1 MDKDKIFAL
10 IDNYKARY
18 RSPIV
23 EANGFTRCVPQII
36 DQVTHYMNS
45 QFITKSKN
53 NNRTFYNVTKPAV
66 DTYAKNIDL
75 DTKDIVFRAKRSE
88 DRIRSYFLN
97 RKLEQFNS
105 DYNSGYFLNLLE
117 RRFVEYGTAIVRNM
131 KDEMPELVDLHHF
144 YFDVHATPKQSTFD
158 LQGDF
163 AIYETQKTITELED
177 NAEYENV
184 DKVASAFYK
193 ANEKKIVKNM
203 VTVLDCEMIC
213 QNKLFGGERG
223 TGLYHVVV
231 AYDDAIEVKEI
242 LYYKKIKKLDYKAFS
257 GLNAGIGNFKI
268 GIPEM
273 IFDDQAK
280 INLMMTYYADG
291 NQMASLNVFQ
301 TQDPT
306 TMKNILSQAKNGD
319 IFNMTLGRVDTAVLN
334 PTQFIN
340 FKELME
346 DIIRRKTNSYEVLT
360 GENLPS
366 NQTLGGAVLQTQ
378 AGGKLFEIERENLGL
393 FIDELY
399 TDWIIPIFERTLK
412 EKEVI
417 EILDAKA
424 LEDIWNIAAKNQ
436 VMDAVLTKIMEGSD
450 LPTSEDIDIMIEA
463 QLQEEKKKNLWP
475 ITKEYLTEYDK
486 TLYIDTS
493 GEKHN
498 LAQKVSVMSQVLLNS
513 NIIQVLSN
521 PVTAKAGEQ
530 LLELVG
536 FDKDLIDLSQAQP
549 QPQMAGGQQ
558 QTTSQSGIE
567 NIAEQF
573 TKEGEVKQ

>member
-18 RSPIV
+18 NSPIV
-23 EANGFTRCVPQII
+23 EANGYTRCVPEVINHI
-36 DQVTHYMNS
+36 TLYINS
-45 QFITKSKN
+45 QFWTRSN
-53 NNRTFYNVTKPAV
+53 NKNRTFYNVTKPAV

-75 DTKDIVFRAKRSE
+75 DTKDIVFKAKKNE

-105 DYNSGYFLNLLE
+105 DQNAGFFLNLLE

-131 KDEMPELVDLHHF
+131 KEEMPEIVDLHNF
-144 YFDVHATPKQSTFD
+144 YYDIHAIPKQNTFD

-163 AIYETQKTITELED
+163 AIYKTEKTIEELED
-177 NAEYENV
+177 NAEYKNV
-184 DKVASAFYK
+184 DKVASIFYK
-193 ANEKKIVKNM
+193 ANEKKIVKTM
-203 VTVLDCEMIC
+203 VTVLDCEMLA
-213 QNKLFGGERG
+213 QNKLFDGERG

-231 AYDDAIEVKEI
+231 AYDEQLDIEEV
-242 LYYKKIKKLDYKAFS
+242 LYYKKIDKLDYKAFS
-257 GLNAGIGNFKI
+257 GLNAGSGNFKI

-280 INLMMTYYADG
+280 INLMMTYYAEG
-291 NQMASLNVFQ
+291 NNLASLNVFQ
-301 TQDPT
+301 TKDVT
-306 TMKNILSQAKNGD
+306 TMKNILTGAQNGD
-319 IFNMTLGRVDTAVLN
+319 IFDMNLSRVDTAVLN

-346 DIIRRKTNSYEVLT
+346 DIVRRKTNSYEVLT

-366 NQTLGGAVLQTQ
+366 NQTLGGAVLQSQ

-399 TDWIIPIFERTLK
+399 TDWIVPIFEKTLK
-412 EKEVI
+412 ESEVI
-417 EILDAKA
+417 EILDTKA
-424 LEDIWNIAAKNQ
+424 LEDIWEISARSN
-436 VMDAVLTKIMEGSD
+436 VMESVLKKIMESSE

-463 QLQEEKKKNLWP
+463 QMEQEKKKNLWQV
-475 ITKEYLTEYDK
+475 TKEYLTDYDK

-513 NIIQVLSN
+513 NILQVLSN

-536 FDKDLIDLSQAQP
+536 FDKNLIDLSQAQP
-549 QPQMAGGQQ
+549 QPQVAGQQ
-558 QTTSQSGIE
+558 QSTSQSGIE
-567 NIAEQF
+567 NIANQF
-573 TKEGEVKQ
+573 TQEGEVKQ